1 MKQCYLFDLTIF
13 YNSVHYLIL
22 KLDIASSQYSYIFTL
37 NDSFIP
43 NMAINLMVPLR
54 FFHYDVQFTPLISS
68 TIISVYLRG
77 GDYMLIYISSNLSHA
92 WCILKQD
99 FMEYIQVRVHLYLE
113 ILDVYKMYKRFKK
126 YI

>member
-54 FFHYDVQFTPLISS
+54 FFHYDVQFTSLISS

-77 GDYMLIYISSNLSHA
+77 GDYMLIYFSSNLSHA
-92 WCILKQD
+92 
-99 FMEYIQVRVHLYLE
+99 
-113 ILDVYKMYKRFKK
+113 
-126 YI
+126 